1 MIVTIHYRDEDE
13 FTFECETIEKAR
25 EIAKRETAKRGWNE
39 QDCWSEVERSEDEDG
54 ISGAS
59 RKQ

>member
-25 EIAKRETAKRGWNE
+25 GIANRETAKRGWDE
-39 QDCWSEVERSEDEDG
+39 RDCWSEVERSEERENERER
-54 ISGAS
+54 I
-59 RKQ
+59 